1 MATRNFL
8 DRVKALS
15 GEQKLVFYGSLT
27 MALSAVMPW
36 YSDLDSF
43 RTGDTFL
50 GLTGPMYLVGLLFL
64 GLGGVA
70 CATLFSRSVRDKIDQ
85 LFSSLGNFYMIAA
98 GFSAFLLLL
107 TNSVFFHPRFGVNV
121 VIKETRF
128 GMLFALGGV
137 ILLGVGAYFMRK
149 RQHRHGHLDLESTYE
164 PLIKMPEPREHAP
177 AGVKREHGV
186 IENVRHDVEREVEQ
200 TERSQHTLL

>member
-1 MATRNFL
+1 MATRSFL
-8 DRVKALS
+8 DRIRELS
-15 GEQKLVFYGSLT
+15 SEQKFVFYGSAI
-27 MALSAVMPW
+27 MAMSALMPW

-50 GLTGPMYLVGLLFL
+50 GVTGPMYLVGLLFL
-64 GLGGVA
+64 ALGGIA
-70 CATLFSRSVRDKIDQ
+70 CATLFSRTVRDKIDHI
-85 LFSSLGNFYMIAA
+85 FSSLGNFYMISA

-128 GMLFALGGV
+128 GMLFALSGV
-137 ILLGVGAYFMRK
+137 ILLGVGAYIMRK

-164 PLIKMPEPREHAP
+164 PLIKMPQQ
-177 AGVKREHGV
+177 REHGGV
-186 IENVRHDVEREVEQ
+186 DVEKTEVN
-200 TERSQHTLL
+200 QHTLL